1 MKKSNKWLTIF
12 AGAML
17 FVIAFWLVYVAVAPK
32 RYELAVDQPAGT
44 HVIAQRTIVDAQETE
59 RLRKQAED
67 KVGTVYDPIPGI
79 GVRVPETV
87 GVIMDILN
95 GASETDTVSILQ
107 KKIMDN
113 TQIQLELYSIER
125 ILAMSQI
132 ERNDMSKHMQVILT
146 EIYKEEISLENL
158 EDRKNYVFRYIDNT
172 VRSQTGKMEARN
184 ILGKVIVPNVE
195 ENPVK
200 TAEAKTRA
208 REDVQPVIY
217 AEGTKI
223 VSQGEI
229 ITEQKYQFLS
239 ENGLLKGNKKQEAVL
254 YVGIFA
260 FLVMLGGVLLLYLYQ
275 FEKSVL
281 FDIKKMIIVISQIIL
296 YLAFAVLLSAIS
308 IYLIPL
314 TMLVITLSLILKP
327 KKAMIINLFA
337 IILTAFAIKADASF
351 VVIMLSS
358 AILAAVCM
366 RRVVTQSAVYRYSV
380 AIGFINALIVVLTD
394 IILFQLSVATAIH
407 AGYVILATTISGF
420 LSVRIV
426 YIWEWLFNVPTSVRM
441 QEITSLNHPLVK
453 RLMQEAPGTYQHS
466 VNVSSL
472 AEAAAEEI
480 DGDIL
485 LAKAGGLFHDIGK
498 LENPIYFSENQEP
511 KNNPHDRLE
520 TLQSVEVLRKHVAD
534 GIALSKKY
542 KLPKHVQD
550 VIASHHGTSV
560 MEYFYCK
567 EKNESGEADCEQ
579 YRYNGPKPVLK
590 EATIVM
596 LADGSEAAVKSLTK
610 PNETQINEMVQKIF
624 KSKENDLQLS
634 ECELTFAELNK
645 IKKVFIRNL
654 NAMYHERI
662 QYPHQENEEIEK
674 LTEVIQKENEE
685 KYLLHADAIDE
696 QLRDENNVNTDDED
710 TN

>member
-1 MKKSNKWLTIF
+1 
-12 AGAML
+12 
-17 FVIAFWLVYVAVAPK
+17 
-32 RYELAVDQPAGT
+32 
-44 HVIAQRTIVDAQETE
+44 
-59 RLRKQAED
+59 
-67 KVGTVYDPIPGI
+67 
-79 GVRVPETV
+79 
-87 GVIMDILN
+87 
-95 GASETDTVSILQ
+95 
-107 KKIMDN
+107 MDN

-132 ERNDMSKHMQVILT
+132 ERNDMSKHMQAILT

-380 AIGFINALIVVLTD
+380 AIGFINALIVV
-394 IILFQLSVATAIH
+394 
-407 AGYVILATTISGF
+407 
-420 LSVRIV
+420 
-426 YIWEWLFNVPTSVRM
+426 
-441 QEITSLNHPLVK
+441 
-453 RLMQEAPGTYQHS
+453 
-466 VNVSSL
+466 
-472 AEAAAEEI
+472 
-480 DGDIL
+480 
-485 LAKAGGLFHDIGK
+485 
-498 LENPIYFSENQEP
+498 
-511 KNNPHDRLE
+511 
-520 TLQSVEVLRKHVAD
+520 
-534 GIALSKKY
+534 
-542 KLPKHVQD
+542 
-550 VIASHHGTSV
+550 
-560 MEYFYCK
+560 
-567 EKNESGEADCEQ
+567 
-579 YRYNGPKPVLK
+579 
-590 EATIVM
+590 
-596 LADGSEAAVKSLTK
+596 
-610 PNETQINEMVQKIF
+610 
-624 KSKENDLQLS
+624 
-634 ECELTFAELNK
+634 
-645 IKKVFIRNL
+645 
-654 NAMYHERI
+654 
-662 QYPHQENEEIEK
+662 
-674 LTEVIQKENEE
+674 
-685 KYLLHADAIDE
+685 
-696 QLRDENNVNTDDED
+696 
-710 TN
+710 